1 MPADG
6 CSSLKITAIQTGTG
20 NCHVRQV
27 ASPQDLGT
35 IRRRAGILLDKEWTG
50 PHPIYA
56 YLIEHREGLILVDTG
71 DSARKSDRGYM
82 PRLNPFFRCCIDPR
96 VAPEEEIGPQ
106 LKALGIGSR
115 DLRLIVMTHLHH
127 DHTGGLRHFPHS
139 RILASA
145 ECLTAAR
152 RKRGLIGAV
161 PRTWPTWFDPE
172 PFTLDGPAVGPFPRS
187 APLTRDG
194 SILAVSTPGHMAGHV
209 CIIARSPELTYVLA
223 GDLTYRQDL
232 LLADSVDGV
241 TANPDVSL
249 ASQRA
254 IKQLAQSEPTV
265 LLPAHD
271 PDAANRLA
279 DGLTMYPSPRTAR

>member
-1 MPADG
+1 M
-6 CSSLKITAIQTGTG
+6 KITAIQTGTG
-20 NCHVRQV
+20 NCHGRQI
-27 ASPQDLGT
+27 ASPQHLGT
-35 IRRRAGILLDKEWTG
+35 IRRRAGMLLDKEWTG

-56 YLIEHREGLILVDTG
+56 YLIDHPEGLILVDTG

-106 LKALGIGSR
+106 LTALGIRSR

-127 DHTGGLRHFPHS
+127 DHTGGLRHLPHS

-172 PFTLDGPAVGPFPRS
+172 PFTFSGPAIGPFPRS

-194 SILAVSTPGHMAGHV
+194 SVFAVSTPGHMAGHV
-209 CIIARSPELTYVLA
+209 CIIARSQELTYVLA
-223 GDLTYRQDL
+223 GDLTYREDL

-241 TANPDVSL
+241 TGNPNESL

-271 PDAANRLA
+271 PGAASRLA
-279 DGLTMYPSPRTAR
+279 DGVTMHPSRSAP